1 MKYKIFMQAYDQY
14 VIILLTDFTW
24 ITIKQ
29 SCTLFLQVV
38 ELHFMDI
45 SNYML
50 AAFSISTIF
59 NI

>member
-38 ELHFMDI
+38 ELHSTF
-45 SNYML
+45 YG
-50 AAFSISTIF
+50 SIQLYVEGVF
-59 NI
+59 HFHNH